1 MEPPPANRPT
11 DPRAAA
17 LSKDGD
23 VPEHDSHA
31 PAPPAADS
39 ADAPPAAERI
49 AQLLLAMGDREAS
62 DLFLTTGRKPRYRIA
77 GIVEVQDLPPL
88 SEADFS
94 AFTQQHLSPL
104 LRRKFDETHDLDVG
118 VSLRPTERFRI
129 NFLYEKSRPGLVAR
143 RVPSGALSFDSLRL
157 PSILARMAGVPRGLV
172 LITGATGSGK
182 STTMAA
188 ILHHINQTYAKHI
201 ITIED
206 PIEFVHDDIK
216 AFVSQREVGNDTQ
229 SFSAALRHVVR
240 QSPDVIIVGEMRD
253 LDTISTAITAALT
266 GHLVVSTLHTA
277 DVSQTLER
285 IVNYYPEHLRDQVA
299 LDLSMG
305 LAGIVAQRLVPLKDG
320 TGRVPAVETLWMTP
334 LARRLIAER
343 RLEDIEEVIKAGGN
357 EGMQT
362 FNRALAE
369 LYSEG
374 LVTTEIGAA
383 AAANREE
390 FLLTIQG
397 METGI
402 ATLRGAGG
410 KVGDGKLSIRSLLK
424 AAVRN
429 EASDLLISA
438 GRAPMLRID
447 GELFETT
454 GGDLTPQDTER
465 LLFSILT
472 PHQRAAFEADREIDL
487 ALSAQSR
494 ETEGGPEIQRR
505 FRVNGFYQ
513 KGHVSCALRVIQDII
528 PKPEELGL
536 PRVLVAS
543 AEREHGLIL
552 VTGPTG
558 HGKTTTLASL
568 IDHINQKRACHII
581 TVEDPIEYVHGGG
594 LALIEQREVHADT
607 KSFSNALKYILRQDP
622 DVIMVGEMRDQETI
636 GAALTAA
643 ETGHLVMATLH
654 TNDAVQTIDRIID
667 VFPSHH
673 QNQIRAQLAASLLGV
688 FAQRLVPRR
697 DEQGRM
703 AVFEVMVANTAVK
716 SLVRDQKTH
725 QIPSAIETGAKE
737 GMVTFERALRDL
749 YDAGMVTRETFFAIT
764 GASVSPQ
771 SSRNAPGSSKR
782 PT

>member
-1 MEPPPANRPT
+1 MTE
-11 DPRAAA
+11 
-17 LSKDGD
+17 DGD
-23 VPEHDSHA
+23 VPEREDDRTTGHA
-31 PAPPAADS
+31 GSAAAPPE
-39 ADAPPAAERI
+39 APERI
-49 AQLLLAMGDREAS
+49 AQLLLAMGDRQAS
-62 DLFLTTGRKPRYRIA
+62 DLFLTTGRTPRYRIA
-77 GIVEVQDLPPL
+77 GVIQEQDLPIL
-88 SEADFS
+88 TEEEFA
-94 AFTQQHLSPL
+94 AFTQAHLSPL
-104 LRRKFDETHDLDVG
+104 LRRTFEETHDLDVG

-157 PSILARMAGVPRGLV
+157 PPVLGRMAGVPRGLV

-206 PIEFVHDDIK
+206 PVEFVHDDVK
-216 AFVSQREVGNDTQ
+216 SFVSQREVGSDTE
-229 SFSAALRHVVR
+229 SFTAALRHVVR

-266 GHLVVSTLHTA
+266 GHLVISTLHTA

-305 LAGIVAQRLVPLKDG
+305 LAGVVAQRLVPLKDG

-343 RLEDIEEVIKAGGN
+343 RLEDIEEVIKAGEN

-369 LYSEG
+369 LYGED
-374 LVTTEIGAA
+374 LITAEVGAA
-383 AAANREE
+383 AAGNREE
-390 FLLTIQG
+390 FLLAIQG

-402 ATLRGAGG
+402 ATHRGGAVQIGER
-410 KVGDGKLSIRSLLK
+410 KLSIRSLLR

-429 EASDLLISA
+429 GASDLLISS
-438 GRAPMLRID
+438 GRSPMLRID
-447 GELFETT
+447 GDLFETT
-454 GGDLTPQDTER
+454 GGDLAPQDTER

-472 PHQRAAFEADREIDL
+472 PHQRATFEAEREIDL
-487 ALSAQSR
+487 ALSIHSK
-494 ETEGGPEIQRR
+494 ETDDGPEVQRR

-513 KGHVSCALRVIQDII
+513 RGHISCALRVIQDII
-528 PKPEELGL
+528 PKPEDLGL
-536 PRVLVAS
+536 PRSLVAAS
-543 AEREHGLIL
+543 EREHGLIL

-568 IDHINQKRACHII
+568 VDHINRKRACHII

-697 DEQGRM
+697 DGQGRM

-716 SLVRDQKTH
+716 ALVRDQKTH

-749 YDAGMVTRETFFAIT
+749 YDAGTITRESFFAIT

-771 SSRNAPGSSKR
+771 SSRSAAGSQQKR